1 MFFFIL
7 GLSALFIVIAF
18 TVTEGN
24 AKYLL
29 SGYNTMSEADRK
41 QVDLVAFLHYFK
53 RFHLFLG
60 ISFLVVASALHF
72 AVGANA
78 AGVFV
83 TVYPILAY
91 VFFIVRSQRF
101 YKALPRSKS
110 NGAALVLVGVLVFAM
125 AMLAWGYKETELV
138 YSAEGIAFKGI
149 YGERISHDEIASVYL
164 VDQLPNITRKTNG
177 YSLGVIK
184 KGYFR
189 TEEGERVKLLLN
201 SAQRPVICIT
211 KTDGTR
217 IYYCPKQQPSADLMD
232 DMMTQLRQSKHQQQ

>member
-41 QVDLVAFLHYFK
+41 QVDLTSYLKYFK

-60 ISFLVVASALHF
+60 VSFFGIASTLHF
-72 AVGANA
+72 TRGADA
-78 AGVFV
+78 AGIFA
-83 TVYPILAY
+83 TGYPILAY
-91 VFFIVRSQRF
+91 VFFVLRSQRF
-101 YKALPRSKS
+101 FKTPSRSRKR
-110 NGAALVLVGVLVFAM
+110 GVALVLIGVLGFVA
-125 AMLAWGYKETELV
+125 ALLASGFKETQLV

-149 YGERISHDEIASVYL
+149 YGERISHDEIASVNL

-177 YSLGVIK
+177 YSLGAIK